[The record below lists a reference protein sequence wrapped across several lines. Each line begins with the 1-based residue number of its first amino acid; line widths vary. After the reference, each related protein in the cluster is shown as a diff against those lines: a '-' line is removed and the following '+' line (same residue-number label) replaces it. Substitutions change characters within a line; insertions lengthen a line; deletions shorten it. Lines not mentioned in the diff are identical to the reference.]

1 VRVVVISS
9 HHRLG
14 RRYAIPRKVDV
25 DDGVI
30 DDGVIDANDGR

>member
-14 RRYAIPRKVDV
+14 RRYAIPRKVD